1 MDLSEILDSIITFFT
16 GNPIVAIVIALAL
29 IFFIWR
35 NPKFSLFVLLLI
47 LILAGALYFILNAA
61 SSGSS
66 EKQKLIHRQER
77 QLEDL
82 R

>member
-1 MDLSEILDSIITFFT
+1 MDFSDILDSIITFFT
-16 GNPIVAIVIALAL
+16 GNPIIAVVTVLVL

-35 NPKFSLFVLLLI
+35 NPKFSLFILLLI
-47 LILAGALYFILNAA
+47 LILAGALYFILNVA
-61 SSGSS
+61 STGSS
-66 EKQKLIHRQER
+66 KKEKLIHEQNR